1 MEGRIL
7 DYSIQTNSGVITG
20 DDGNRYTF
28 AGADWN
34 ESASPTRGMRVD
46 FQTEGDNAVSIYR
59 ALGAS
64 GSGEG
69 TDIANILGG
78 EKNKLVAGLLGIF
91 LGWVGVHKFY
101 LGFQKPARIQA
112 IIGGGS
118 FGLAIVIGIILTP
131 IIAAATGYSQIGFL
145 AVLGTLGTLCY
156 LVTLGMGVIGVVEG
170 VLYLTKS
177 DEDFEQIYVSGQ
189 KQWF

>member
-7 DYSIQTNSGVITG
+7 DYSIQTNSGVISG
-20 DDGNRYTF
+20 DDGSRYTF
-28 AGADWN
+28 AGADWSD
-34 ESASPTRGMRVD
+34 SANPTRGMRVD

-91 LGWVGVHKFY
+91 LGWVGAHKFY
-101 LGFQKPARIQA
+101 LGIREPARLQA
-112 IIGGGS
+112 GVGGS
-118 FGLAIVIGIILTP
+118 AFALVLVISIVLRPILGAIVQYDSLLLTIL
-131 IIAAATGYSQIGFL
+131 GVVS
-145 AVLGTLGTLCY
+145 TLGS
-156 LVTLGMGVIGVVEG
+156 LVILAMGVIGVIEG
-170 VLYLTKS
+170 IIYLTKS
-177 DEDFEQIYVSGQ
+177 DEDFEQIYVSGN
-189 KQWF
+189 KPWF